1 MYIFGKERTRREL
14 DARAGFAENL
24 FGIRRFRLREG
35 RSEGVEIAEVRTGS
49 GLNYQV
55 NLSRALDIGLAE
67 FCGTPLSWHSV
78 NGPVHP
84 AYFDDDEAEWLRT
97 AAGGL
102 LMTCGLTQ
110 VGAPNTDE
118 GEELGVHGR
127 IHHLPAQLIS
137 AEGNWQGDDYFI
149 RIRGEIVQTKMF
161 TETIRLTREITS
173 KMGENK
179 IKIQDTVENIGFSSV
194 PHMILYHF
202 NFGFPLMDE
211 DTQIIFPSQKV
222 TPREPDLPLEGYDRW
237 QAPEVGYAERVYY
250 HSDLE
255 RDNAFKTEVKIVNP
269 NFPVN
274 VDSGK
279 FPLAVTLRWD
289 VRQLPRLVQW
299 KMPGAGLYALGI
311 EPANC
316 HVAGR
321 AAEREAGM
329 LQFLE
334 PGEKR
339 EYLLEMEIGEG

>member
-1 MYIFGKERTRREL
+1 MKFFGIEMTRREL

-24 FGIRRFRLREG
+24 FGVRRYQLSEG
-35 RSEGVEIAEVRTGS
+35 TSQGVEIAEVRTGA
-49 GLNYQV
+49 GLSYQV
-55 NLSRALDIGLAE
+55 NLSRALDIGIAD
-67 FCGTPLSWHSV
+67 FFGVPISWHSV
-78 NGPVHP
+78 NGPAHP
-84 AYFDDDEAEWLRT
+84 AFFNPDGAEWLRT

-110 VGAPNTDE
+110 VGAPNVDE

-127 IHHLPAQLIS
+127 IHHLPARLIS
-137 AEGNWQGDDYFI
+137 VGGDWRGEDYFV
-149 RIRGEIVQTKMF
+149 RIHGEIMQTKMF
-161 TETIRLTREITS
+161 SETIRLTREITS

-179 IKIQDTVENIGFSSV
+179 IKIHDSVENIGFNSV

-202 NFGFPLMDE
+202 NFGFPLMDTE
-211 DTQIIFPSQKV
+211 TRIIFPSQKV

-255 RDNAFKTEVKIVNP
+255 ADNAFKTEVKIVNP

-274 VDSGK
+274 VGSGK
-279 FPLAVTLRWD
+279 FPISLTLRWD

-321 AAEREAGM
+321 AAERKAGT

-339 EYLLEMEIGEG
+339 EYSLEVEIEAE